1 MEVTAFGREVKSP
14 AGKLGCV
21 VLAIPVF
28 IAILVLA
35 VLFLLIFL
43 PVAIV
48 LHPILR
54 LFGRVGTIRT
64 DTTTLEIHIDKRA
77 FQRR

>member
-14 AGKLGCV
+14 AGKLGCIIF
-21 VLAIPVF
+21 AIPVIVVF
-28 IAILVLA
+28 LMLA
-35 VLFLLIFL
+35 VLYVLILL
-43 PVAIV
+43 PVALV

-64 DTTTLEIHIDKRA
+64 DSTTLEVKIDKRA